1 MWPFDS
7 RKKLASQGKV
17 QQRKHK
23 RMLAPPGVV
32 SDLGDLLDISESGM
46 RVHCAQHLM
55 VAQGDLVWLQLR
67 CGELGMQVRAKV
79 AWIRRTGV
87 KERIM
92 GLQFVGLKPSM
103 LAAIQV
109 LARQGASSRSTQAA
123 PKDQTPVRIAAQL
136 PDPHTVLGVPRDA
149 SFELIHK
156 AYRSLARQ
164 YHPDFNNSPQAL
176 IRFREITDAY
186 RVLKRQAVTAAAT
199 V

>member
-46 RVHCAQHLM
+46 RVHCAQCLM
-55 VAQGDLVWLQLR
+55 VTQGDIVSLQLR
-67 CGELGMQVRAKV
+67 CGDLGMQVRAKV
-79 AWIRRTGV
+79 AWVRRTGV

-109 LARQGASSRSTQAA
+109 LARQGANARSPQSAA
-123 PKDQTPVRIAAQL
+123 KEHTPVRIAAQL
-136 PDPHTVLGVPRDA
+136 PDPHASLGVPRDA
-149 SFELIHK
+149 SFEVIHK
-156 AYRSLARQ
+156 AYRALARQ

-186 RVLKRQAVTAAAT
+186 RALRREALAAAPS
-199 V
+199 